1 MNEATSET
9 PLFTEFTPVNAET
22 WEARIRK
29 DLRDAPYDS
38 LLWHTDEG
46 ITVKPFY
53 TRQDLPENLAAK
65 PDDFPFVR
73 TSKDRNN
80 TWDNVQTIYVRRES
94 QPFIDKAATALER
107 GATGIHFILKEP
119 INFDFGCLFSKPVMR
134 GAFISF
140 TFPLTPETY
149 LNQYLDAAR
158 KNNIDLNSLCGFI
171 NCEPIDEEGFSL
183 PPYACIPPMLE
194 LVKDAPNLYPI
205 LISGQQC
212 SNRGCLLTQEIAL
225 VLSSAVSVIDYCEK
239 HNLAPKKAIS
249 RMQFH
254 VTAGTN
260 YFFEIAKLRALRLLW
275 SAIVNSYGLAG
286 ELASRLRIHVSTS
299 RWFHTVFDP
308 HVNLLRG
315 TTEAMSAVLG
325 GCDSLS
331 IAPFDKLYKTPDD
344 FSERIA
350 RNISVILKE
359 ESYLD
364 KAIDP
369 AAGSYYLENLTKAL
383 AEKAWEYFQ
392 LLEEK
397 GGFKKALESEFIASE
412 IKKIT
417 EQKFKALTNREQILV
432 GTNKYPNQNEKI
444 DFDPERLMQSKYFD
458 TSRAAYPFEIMRLA
472 SEMHFHKKKKK
483 ARALI
488 AVIGTKLHEHMHA
501 SFAKEF
507 FDCANFE
514 THVHH
519 FESVADAAEALQN
532 SDSKV
537 VVLSGSEEQY
547 QHFNA
552 EFAARIKNRAQR
564 PVLILAATP
573 QHMENEMTDKGFD
586 QFIFQGCDIGTLVE
600 CVQKKVLLEDE
611 PLD

>member
-1 MNEATSET
+1 MNEAKSET
-9 PLFTEFTPVNAET
+9 PLFNEFTPVNAQT
-22 WEARIRK
+22 WEERIRK
-29 DLRDAPYDS
+29 DLRESSYDS
-38 LLWHTDEG
+38 LLWQTDEG

-53 TRQDLPENLAAK
+53 SRQDLPENLAAK

-73 TSKDRNN
+73 TAKTRDNC
-80 TWDNVQTIYVRRES
+80 WDNVQTIYVRRES
-94 QPFIDKAATALER
+94 QPSIDKAVTALER

-119 INFDFGCLFSKPVMR
+119 VDFDFGYLFSKSVMH

-140 TFPLTPETY
+140 TFPVAPETY
-149 LNQYLDAAR
+149 LKQYLESA
-158 KNNIDLNSLCGFI
+158 KQNNFDLALLRGFI
-171 NCEPIDEEGFSL
+171 QFEPIDDDQLHL
-183 PPYACIPPMLE
+183 PAYACIPEMLE

-205 LISGQQC
+205 AISGQQC

-225 VLSSAVSVIDYCEK
+225 VLSAAVSVIDYCQQQGIAPEK
-239 HNLAPKKAIS
+239 TIS

-275 SAIVNSYGLAG
+275 SALVSSYGLHG
-286 ELASRLRIHVSTS
+286 EVASRLRVHASTS
-299 RWFHTVFDP
+299 RWFQTVFDP

-359 ESYLD
+359 EAYLD

-369 AAGSYYLENLTKAL
+369 AAGSYYLESLTKEM

-392 LLEEK
+392 LLESK

-432 GTNKYPNQNEKI
+432 GTNKYPNASEKV
-444 DFDPERLMQSKYFD
+444 DFDPERLMQSKYYD
-458 TSRAAYPFEIMRLA
+458 TNRAAYPFEIMRLA
-472 SEMHFHKKKKK
+472 SELHFQKKKKK

-507 FDCANFE
+507 FDCANFD

-552 EFAARIKNRAQR
+552 EFAARIKNRAQQ

-586 QFIFQGCDIGTLVE
+586 QFIFQGCDIGTIVE